1 MTIHGIHC
9 AALRTKTVITGAVAR
24 FRGIDKRRVRGGV
37 VDRGIGGRGIVTDF
51 ITKMIDLRLERYSG
65 EER

>member
-24 FRGIDKRRVRGGV
+24 FRGIDRRRVRGGLF
-37 VDRGIGGRGIVTDF
+37 DREIRGRGIVTDF
-51 ITKMIDLRLERYSG
+51 ITKMVDLGLERYTG